1 MRREI
6 SAEED
11 HGGMAVKMILLIT
24 ICTSPFI
31 ILILILIILISSC
44 FSFAYS
50 SLIISNNSSFLMG
63 IKVDIHRNEMT
74 RGSKMRKAR
83 PKFSGAEKH
92 LVSG

>member
-1 MRREI
+1 
-6 SAEED
+6 
-11 HGGMAVKMILLIT
+11 MAVKMILLIT